1 MIEVGRLLKNCRTR
15 LEGLVSFRSIEIR
28 ERGGRTTPQA
38 LAIADPSDERIKLA
52 VERFGRTAPER
63 TEMLP
68 LNFKRSARVICREDF
83 CKQLRRVL
91 AENFPDETVEKVS
104 VAFDLEHPLSGM
116 YARGV
121 SRRQQVRGD
130 LSRYGYFANFQL
142 RSAPTL
148 FGRPGSSVFTRRIS
162 RVDES
167 SSQTC
172 NLPVNEE
179 ACLLRDSR

>member
-104 VAFDLEHPLSGM
+104 VAFRSRAPALRNVCARSFSPSAGPRRSVAVRLFCEFPTPLRPYSIW
-116 YARGV
+116 
-121 SRRQQVRGD
+121 
-130 LSRYGYFANFQL
+130 
-142 RSAPTL
+142 APRL
-148 FGRPGSSVFTRRIS
+148 
-162 RVDES
+162 
-167 SSQTC
+167 
-172 NLPVNEE
+172 
-179 ACLLRDSR
+179 